1 MKILNA
7 MVGVGLII
15 VSLYLLLIVG
25 GPLFSTIEPA
35 VLDASP
41 EGDMAVDTGTMI
53 TRVNFVVFKV
63 VPLVLL
69 ASGIIMTL
77 MALFWEEYQTYEY
90 QQ

>member
-25 GPLFSTIEPA
+25 GPIFNTMGPA
-35 VLDASP
+35 LIAASP
-41 EGDMAVDTGTMI
+41 SGDMAVDMGGMVSK
-53 TRVNFVVFKV
+53 VNFVIFKV

-77 MALFWEEYQTYEY
+77 MAVFWEEFQTYEY
-90 QQ
+90 Q